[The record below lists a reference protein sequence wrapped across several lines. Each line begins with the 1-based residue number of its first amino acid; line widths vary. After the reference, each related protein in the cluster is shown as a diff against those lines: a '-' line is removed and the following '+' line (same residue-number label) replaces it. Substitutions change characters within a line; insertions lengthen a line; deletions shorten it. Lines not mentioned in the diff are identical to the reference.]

1 MGSIECDAFYSA
13 AYSSSRRLEKS
24 SRCAE
29 NHFKF
34 RLCAIPSFPCCF
46 WGRSFSQ
53 EKMLP
58 ATFER
63 DKSQYRVSTKRDY
76 KGKMTIFRFGQDICW
91 RVSKLRRLGIL
102 LKAVKCRVRKPL
114 SIPAST
120 PNIYFQPRAIS
131 THSICSSWW
140 LSFAP
145 KRSPLSPT
153 TSTALIFRAW
163 LYFLL
168 SSRWVGASSVQGYN
182 LTSSKN

>member
-1 MGSIECDAFYSA
+1 MCYPSLPLLLLRQIFQPREDA
-13 AYSSSRRLEKS
+13 SR
-24 SRCAE
+24 
-29 NHFKF
+29 N
-34 RLCAIPSFPCCF
+34 F
-46 WGRSFSQ
+46 WTWQ
-53 EKMLP
+53 KP
-58 ATFER
+58 V
-63 DKSQYRVSTKRDY
+63 QSTKRDY

-182 LTSSKN
+182 LTSSLELKEREKKSPTIVSKF